1 MNVEILLTESEIAE
15 EFADSLEARDLP
27 EKFFYWSPLSAKAWQ
42 ALARS
47 PLYAG
52 LSETWRRLASQTKL
66 MNDSDKNLS
75 LVSLG
80 AGDGTRDRPIL
91 DALLGAGAQLEYFPV
106 DASQILIEE
115 ACALAEDLEVTTRG
129 LKADIS
135 SPVHLVLAA
144 DAAPS
149 NKLFLMAGNTLAGFE
164 PLGEIKAIANAMHPG
179 DRLALDIEIHSEE
192 AVSNHTGSH
201 FRRLSLTPLLS
212 VGVSPEQGDLR
223 SEHRHDERREGLHL
237 ITHKFR
243 VEEDIRIRGTS
254 KEILL
259 PRAEWIQLNFQY
271 LCSRE
276 AVHWLLES
284 HAGLKIEREVASEDG
299 RFLALVCRKG

>member
-1 MNVEILLTESEIAE
+1 MDVEILLTECEIAE

-27 EKFFYWSPLSAKAWQ
+27 EKFFYWSPLSAKAWL

-52 LSETWRRLASQTKL
+52 LSETWRLLASQARL
-66 MNDSDKNLS
+66 MDDGGTSLS

-91 DALLGAGAQLEYFPV
+91 DALLGAGARLDYFPV
-106 DASQILIEE
+106 DASQILLEQ

-144 DAAPS
+144 DVAPS
-149 NKLFLMAGNTLAGFE
+149 PKLFLMAGNTLAGFE
-164 PLGEIKAIANAMHPG
+164 PMGEIRAIANAMQSG
-179 DRLALDIEIHSEE
+179 DRLALDMEIYSEE
-192 AVSNHTGSH
+192 AAENHTGDH
-201 FRRLSLTPLLS
+201 FRRLSLAPLLS

-223 SEHRHDERREGLHL
+223 SEHRRDERRKGLHL
-237 ITHKFR
+237 ITHRFR
-243 VEEDIRIRGTS
+243 VEEDIRIRSTS

-259 PRAEWIQLNFQY
+259 PRTEWIQLNFQY
-271 LCSRE
+271 LCSPE
-276 AVHWLLES
+276 AAHWLLES
-284 HAGLKIEREVASEDG
+284 HAGFKVERELASEDG
-299 RFLALVCRKG
+299 RFLALVCLKR